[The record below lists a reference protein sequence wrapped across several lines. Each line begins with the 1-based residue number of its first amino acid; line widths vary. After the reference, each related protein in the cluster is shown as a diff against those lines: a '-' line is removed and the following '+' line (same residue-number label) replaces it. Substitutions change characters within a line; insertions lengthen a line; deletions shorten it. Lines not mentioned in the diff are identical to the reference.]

1 MLNISRSRYNITYNK
16 ILENYEELRNTPN
29 ASYDWPMT
37 AFALL
42 IEEGKKSFYENLII
56 LLTDSLP

>member
-1 MLNISRSRYNITYNK
+1 MLNISRSRYNITYNQ

-42 IEEGKKSFYENLII
+42 IEEGKKSFLYEN
-56 LLTDSLP
+56 